1 MLCVSTPNP
10 THEDI
15 FVEQTQYS
23 TFLLPFFYLF
33 ANIDTEAVVAAAAL
47 AGVLDPLSSSL
58 DADFLCNV
66 RSNFLSFHIVRVQR
80 RPLTPA
86 IPCLLHPRGFFHL
99 GRIVV
104 KFHCHHGTELVLLL

>member
-47 AGVLDPLSSSL
+47 ARVFDPLSSSL

-80 RPLTPA
+80 RPPTPL
-86 IPCLLHPRGFFHL
+86 PCLLHPRGFFRL

-104 KFHCHHGTELVLLL
+104 KFHRHHVTELVLLL